1 MQLLRNIPKT
11 KRMNLKDLEDRVKA
25 LESGKEYDATKQA
38 VQKVETDCLLKL
50 RSIRQAMASGG
61 DGSGGSSAGAASSK
75 EMEALKTENEKL
87 KKHNAKLQYRVQHLM
102 SSVETLLSERSKA
115 GDSN

>member
-1 MQLLRNIPKT
+1 
-11 KRMNLKDLEDRVKA
+11 MNLKDLEDRVKA

-50 RSIRQAMASGG
+50 RSIREAMTASGG
-61 DGSGGSSAGAASSK
+61 DNNGSGGSSSGAAASSK

-87 KKHNAKLQYRVQHLM
+87 KKHNVKLQYRVQHLV
-102 SSVETLLSERSKA
+102 SSVETLLSEGSKA
-115 GDSN
+115 GDGN